1 MEKEF
6 ERMLRRRVGER
17 VRQLRT
23 ARCWSQE
30 VLAELAGVH
39 RNYIGHLERAEI
51 NVGLINLARV
61 AASLSVTVGQLVDGP

>member
-23 ARCWSQE
+23 ARRWSQE

-51 NVGLINLARV
+51 NVGLVNLARV
-61 AASLSVTVGQLVDGP
+61 AESLSVTVGQLVDGP